1 MIFSVLLIST
11 LSLIIVSILAEKV
24 KLTVSDGKV
33 VKEAE
38 FALRELQ
45 KLSDSEVYESLSISK
60 IVNAESEIGIFHF
73 NMMLTIEL
81 TSPYF
86 ASGQLTESYKI
97 IIMTHKEDGVKSFA
111 INEFPVMTEDAIE
124 TYWIRKVERKRR
136 EREESFRRME
146 IESILLDDWKG
157 TNRKDS
163 HDDPSPGEEEEEEEE
178 EEEDMYLEEL
188 QDEELTQ
195 RREQVSEQS
204 LAQLL
209 EEVQQLEERRDLRE
223 ARQLESRN
231 MQLRLVEPYM
241 HEEYALS
248 EMSLLELFQI
258 TVGEREGTDYQKY
271 RAQQLLDQTL
281 LRFQTNKRKQ
291 FNKEKSIERHEE
303 L

>member
-111 INEFPVMTEDAIE
+111 INEFPVMNEDAIE

-157 TNRKDS
+157 TNRKNS

-178 EEEDMYLEEL
+178 EGSRD
-188 QDEELTQ
+188 DEC
-195 RREQVSEQS
+195 V
-204 LAQLL
+204 
-209 EEVQQLEERRDLRE
+209 ER
-223 ARQLESRN
+223 
-231 MQLRLVEPYM
+231 
-241 HEEYALS
+241 
-248 EMSLLELFQI
+248 
-258 TVGEREGTDYQKY
+258 GEREDGEDVMGSDDPEDEDEEDEEYGQPQPQGEHIEEKDSE
-271 RAQQLLDQTL
+271 QLDDNIDMDMDMDMDGENTSEGEESVEEEEEELKPRH
-281 LRFQTNKRKQ
+281 LRFVPRFLISHWRAT
-291 FNKEKSIERHEE
+291 